1 MPQPIYVASYA
12 IPATHFLEILRGVVL
27 RGADLADVLPSAY
40 ALAAATVVVLAVAVA
55 RFRKQLA

>member
-1 MPQPIYVASYA
+1 MPTPIYWASFA

-27 RGADLADVLPSAY
+27 RGADLADVMPSA
-40 ALAAATVVVLAVAVA
+40 VGLAVVTACVLVAAVA